1 MCLKFYPHLQK
12 QSKKQ
17 RHKLNKVLV
26 EILGLSSSPSAGG
39 AYALLLKETY
49 GSRRLPIIIGAFE
62 AQAIT
67 LEIEGIKPPRPLTH
81 DLLKS
86 LIDNLGANVSEVIIS
101 ELKENTF
108 YAKIKIE
115 VSSMENEIDARPS
128 DAIALAVRT
137 GAPIYVA
144 DEVMKYASFIP
155 SSEDTE
161 NNLNDVFNESESK
174 EEPEELEKPKSISA
188 DESKVAS
195 LQEQLRQAIEK
206 EDYERAAK
214 LRDEISKREGNNN

>member
-1 MCLKFYPHLQK
+1 M
-12 QSKKQ
+12 
-17 RHKLNKVLV
+17 NKVLV

-137 GAPIYVA
+137 GSPIYVS

-174 EEPEELEKPKSISA
+174 EEQEEIEKPKTITA

-214 LRDEISKREGNNN
+214 IRDEISKREGNNN